1 MGALRKSNTRYFR
14 NRSCGSRVFPLVAKQ
29 MSRKQVNR
37 PSSMSH
43 LMTYWLSTWLCLK
56 VLHSGMHFVSD
67 RQSVSSNPASDD
79 TDLHGYFM
87 VTRLDSTHSC
97 HCVPWIFTSR
107 RYVHVLP
114 FITQKELR
122 TTWVWRERS
131 ERHGLE
137 QHQSILVVIWF
148 PRVLLNLFLITS
160 TFIRLIPELIDFL

>member
-97 HCVPWIFTSR
+97 HCVPWIFTSL
-107 RYVHVLP
+107 RYVHGLP

-137 QHQSILVVIWF
+137 LYQSTLVVIWF
-148 PRVLLNLFLITS
+148 PWVLLNLFLITS
-160 TFIRLIPELIDFL
+160 TLIRWIPELIDFL

>member
-43 LMTYWLSTWLCLK
+43 LMTYWLSTWLFLK

-79 TDLHGYFM
+79 TDLYGYFM

-97 HCVPWIFTSR
+97 HCVPWIFTSFMV
-107 RYVHVLP
+107 YLLLLK
-114 FITQKELR
+114 KELR

-131 ERHGLE
+131 VRHGLE
-137 QHQSILVVIWF
+137 QFQSTLVVIWF

-160 TFIRLIPELIDFL
+160 TLIRWIPELIDFL

>member
-87 VTRLDSTHSC
+87 VTRLVSTHSC
-97 HCVPWIFTSR
+97 HCVPWIFTSLR
-107 RYVHVLP
+107 FVHGLP
-114 FITQKELR
+114 FINQKELR

-137 QHQSILVVIWF
+137 QHQSTLVVIWF
-148 PRVLLNLFLITS
+148 PRIFLNLFLITS
-160 TFIRLIPELIDFL
+160 TLIRWIPELIDFL

>member
-79 TDLHGYFM
+79 TDLFGYFIF
-87 VTRLDSTHSC
+87 TRLDSTHSC
-97 HCVPWIFTSR
+97 HCVPWIFTTLR
-107 RYVHVLP
+107 FVHGLP
-114 FITQKELR
+114 FINQKELR

-137 QHQSILVVIWF
+137 QHQSTLVVIWF

-160 TFIRLIPELIDFL
+160 TLIRWIPELIDFL